1 MRLEF
6 SKYQAS
12 TAATSTPTGISSSKS
27 PQYKYAIQG
36 IAGKGTFGVVYFGR
50 VRLTGEKIAIKK
62 VLQDKR
68 YKNRELQILESLDND
83 NLLKMK
89 DHFFTKEGDQ
99 EYLNVIM
106 DYFPDNLYQIIKKKV
121 LTPSLIKQY
130 TYQILKGLAYLAE
143 KSIAH
148 RDIKPQNILVD
159 LKKNRIVICDFG
171 SAKKLKKG

>member
-1 MRLEF
+1 M
-6 SKYQAS
+6 
-12 TAATSTPTGISSSKS
+12 
-27 PQYKYAIQG
+27 
-36 IAGKGTFGVVYFGR
+36 
-50 VRLTGEKIAIKK
+50 
-62 VLQDKR
+62 
-68 YKNRELQILESLDND
+68 
-83 NLLKMK
+83 
-89 DHFFTKEGDQ
+89 
-99 EYLNVIM
+99 IM